1 MASMTSFSR
10 DNDIPD
16 DDRSGPDFAAIH
28 RSEQFIELRRT
39 LLRFVIPATALFLG
53 WYLTYVILAAYAPGL
68 MAVKVTG
75 NVTVGLLLGLS
86 QFLSTALITVSYAR
100 FARRRVDPAA
110 RRLRDGR

>member
-1 MASMTSFSR
+1 MESMTSFSR
-10 DNDIPD
+10 DLDIPV
-16 DDRSGPDFAAIH
+16 DDRTGPDFAAIH
-28 RSEQFIELRRT
+28 SGEQFIELRRT

-68 MAVKVTG
+68 MAVRVSG

-86 QFLSTALITVSYAR
+86 QFLTTVLITVSYAR

-110 RRLRDGR
+110 KRLRDGR